1 MQRFTVF
8 KRFLHAANIAGRKM
22 TSLFVLVGS
31 TNKVK
36 IDAAAAAFTAAF
48 PSHTFHFEGLSVP
61 SGVSD
66 QPMGDEETRLG
77 SCNRAVNAAKA
88 YVGAGKPIFA
98 VGLEGGCAE
107 ETVALP
113 PSAASAVPARE
124 SALVC
129 FAWMSVLHVP
139 SGRWGY
145 GKSGTFALPP
155 AVASLVRSGVELGVA
170 DDRVFGRTN
179 SKQQDGAVGLLTHG
193 LHTRT
198 DYYIQA
204 MTMALIPFIS
214 RQHYFGEGDGTA
226 AATTAAAAEAA
237 AAGVGDGTAPAA
249 GASVGAAAPTA
260 VATAAGDASATVSSG
275 AAASG
280 SVAAARPLWA
290 LEGLDF

>member
-1 MQRFTVF
+1 MSILV
-8 KRFLHAANIAGRKM
+8 
-22 TSLFVLVGS
+22 VVGS

-48 PSHTFHFEGLSVP
+48 PSHTFRFEGLSVP

-77 SCNRAVNAAKA
+77 SCNRAVNAAKGYA
-88 YVGAGKPIFA
+88 GAGSPIFA
-98 VGLEGGCAE
+98 VGLEGGCGE
-107 ETVALP
+107 ETVSL
-113 PSAASAVPARE
+113 PSARSADVARE

-155 AVASLVRSGVELGVA
+155 AVAALVRGGVELGIA

-179 SKQQDGAVGLLTHG
+179 SKQKDGAVGLLTHG

-198 DYYIQA
+198 DYYVQA

-214 RQHYFGEGDGTA
+214 RQHYCGGGGGEGSGVSASGEGSAASSTPTA
-226 AATTAAAAEAA
+226 APSAAGSTTGVAAAAACTST
-237 AAGVGDGTAPAA
+237 GGG
-249 GASVGAAAPTA
+249 
-260 VATAAGDASATVSSG
+260 G
-275 AAASG
+275 AAASA
-280 SVAAARPLWA
+280 SVVGGGGDGDASRPVWA